1 MFYVVPK
8 TEHNY
13 YVIPL
18 IKDHGKYKLL
28 WDQTYGIKI
37 NYIRKANSCNSLM
50 MLSDT
55 WLELQIRLQICEKK
69 FLKLFKLKK
78 IF

>member
-1 MFYVVPK
+1 MFYMVAK

-18 IKDHGKYKLL
+18 IKDHGKYKLH

-37 NYIRKANSCNSLM
+37 NYIRKVNL
-50 MLSDT
+50 
-55 WLELQIRLQICEKK
+55 
-69 FLKLFKLKK
+69 
-78 IF
+78 